1 MMCMRTMLNID
12 EAILEQAARL
22 TGVREKTKLVRM
34 GLACQLFHAHRLSLW
49 QAAQWAQLSR
59 VEMEAELLRRS
70 IPLYEV
76 TEEQLSAELA
86 AMDRL
91 GIPG

>member
-1 MMCMRTMLNID
+1 MPPIVTDPPWDQTRSADLATRVETAC
-12 EAILEQAARL
+12 RL
-22 TGVREKTKLVRM
+22 FETR
-34 GLACQLFHAHRLSLW
+34 RLSLW
-49 QAAQWAQLSR
+49 QAARQAGVDR
-59 VEMEAELLRRS
+59 VVMEAELLRRG

-76 TEEQLSAELA
+76 TEEQLNAELA

>member
-1 MMCMRTMLNID
+1 
-12 EAILEQAARL
+12 
-22 TGVREKTKLVRM
+22 
-34 GLACQLFHAHRLSLW
+34 
-49 QAAQWAQLSR
+49 
-59 VEMEAELLRRS
+59 MEAELLQRD

-76 TEEQLSAELA
+76 TEKQLNAELA

>member
-1 MMCMRTMLNID
+1 MGATF
-12 EAILEQAARL
+12 AR
-22 TGVREKTKLVRM
+22 GN
-34 GLACQLFHAHRLSLW
+34 GS
-49 QAAQWAQLSR
+49 
-59 VEMEAELLRRS
+59 ELLRRS

-91 GIPG
+91 GIPGWNRLTGELGFFIANSLRHCILDQAGE